1 MASSKKT
8 RGRMGR
14 IRQLPPELRETIDQL
29 LRDGV
34 PQNEI
39 RSRLEPLLAAHG
51 EQPLSAGGLNRY
63 SSRMEAVG
71 QRLREAREVAAA
83 WSARHGDRPE
93 TELGQTMIQIVQTLA
108 FEVSHKLASEDWSPD
123 ELLAT
128 LKDLALLAQRLEA
141 RRRDRSPPRAGD
153 TQDGR
158 RRSRSRGDKTGD
170 HPRHRRRHSGS
181 HRRSKPMSAPMTL
194 LPYQA
199 RFTSD
204 PAGLVAIEKSRRIG
218 ISWATSYEAVMH
230 AGEGLG
236 DVYYQS
242 YALDMARGFIDDAAD
257 WGRRLQA
264 GVESVGETLL
274 DLGKDES
281 IQAFRIHLASGQ
293 TGAGYDLS
301 AARVP
306 LQGTPRRPR
315 HCGRGRLCG
324 RSGGGAEGGAG
335 IPGMG
340 RQGAHH
346 LYPQRRKQPLRGA
359 GARHPRGYPARHGPY
374 RDAAG
379 CAG

>member
-128 LKDLALLAQRLEA
+128 LKDLALLAQRLE
-141 RRRDRSPPRAGD
+141 RAAEIG
-153 TQDGR
+153 
-158 RRSRSRGDKTGD
+158 
-170 HPRHRRRHSGS
+170 HRREQEIRKTVAAEVEAEATKQGI
-181 HRRSKPMSAPMTL
+181 T
-194 LPYQA
+194 
-199 RFTSD
+199 
-204 PAGLVAIEKSRRIG
+204 PATAAAIREAIEGASR
-218 ISWATSYEAVMH
+218 
-230 AGEGLG
+230 
-236 DVYYQS
+236 
-242 YALDMARGFIDDAAD
+242 
-257 WGRRLQA
+257 
-264 GVESVGETLL
+264 
-274 DLGKDES
+274 
-281 IQAFRIHLASGQ
+281 
-293 TGAGYDLS
+293 
-301 AARVP
+301 
-306 LQGTPRRPR
+306 
-315 HCGRGRLCG
+315 
-324 RSGGGAEGGAG
+324 
-335 IPGMG
+335 
-340 RQGAHH
+340 
-346 LYPQRRKQPLRGA
+346 
-359 GARHPRGYPARHGPY
+359 
-374 RDAAG
+374 
-379 CAG
+379 